1 MNTPLELSQ
10 LKLLEKRYSQI
21 NIQRWR
27 VRLLRGRFHLRLQV
41 TRTVRRAWDI
51 SAAVMALLLAWP
63 VWLCIA
69 VAIKLT
75 DGGPIFHWQRRVG
88 YRGQLFDFPK
98 FRSMVINAEALQSAL
113 ANQHQDSHT
122 FKLAHDPRVTWIG
135 RWIRRLSLDEFP
147 QLWCVLKGEMT
158 LVGPRPPLPKEVA
171 LYGLY
176 ARQRLEIKPG
186 LTCIWQVS
194 GRSEVAFM
202 GQLEMDLDYIRRRS
216 LALDIRILLKTIPA
230 VVFGRGAY

>member
-1 MNTPLELSQ
+1 MNSPLELSE
-10 LKLLEKRYSQI
+10 LKLLEKRYSRLAI
-21 NIQRWR
+21 KRWR
-27 VRLLRGRFHLRLQV
+27 VRLLRARLRLSLYLV
-41 TRTVRRAWDI
+41 RFVRRAWDT
-51 SAAVMALLLAWP
+51 SAVVMALLFAWP

-69 VAIKLT
+69 CAIKLT
-75 DGGPIFHWQRRVG
+75 DGGPVLYWQRRVG
-88 YRGQLFDFPK
+88 YRGELFDFPK
-98 FRSMVINAEALQSAL
+98 FRSMVVNAESLQSAL
-113 ANQHQDSHT
+113 ASQHQDSYT
-122 FKLAHDPRVTWIG
+122 FKLARDPRVTWIG
-135 RWIRRLSLDEFP
+135 RLIRRLSLDEFP

-171 LYGLY
+171 QYGLY

-194 GRSEVAFM
+194 GRAEVAFM

-216 LALDIRILLKTIPA
+216 LALDMRILLKTIPA